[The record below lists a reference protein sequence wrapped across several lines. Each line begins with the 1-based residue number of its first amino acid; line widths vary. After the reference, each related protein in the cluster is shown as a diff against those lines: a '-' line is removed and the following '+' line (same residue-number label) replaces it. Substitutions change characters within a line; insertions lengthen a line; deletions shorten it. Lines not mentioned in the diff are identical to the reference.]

1 MKKNNINIGIII
13 FYLCLNI
20 KFCISSVQA
29 SEKLNNG
36 YSVCIFPEKQY
47 TVETN
52 LLNDFKHGV
61 HTGLPLA
68 VETSVSSTPPSL
80 NRILPLT

>member
-29 SEKLNNG
+29 SEKLKFFSLKN
-36 YSVCIFPEKQY
+36 SEV
-47 TVETN
+47 N
-52 LLNDFKHGV
+52 LRIG
-61 HTGLPLA
+61 
-68 VETSVSSTPPSL
+68 PSFEHPIKL
-80 NRILPLT
+80 IYKKNIYQ